1 MLVIY
6 IFIIT
11 LSLNPINA
19 FLVRKTRHSLS
30 TSALNTAR
38 SLAEKGMSK
47 RQMFKALR
55 TKINEAAKRPGF
67 FQVGDGEPVSF

>member
-6 IFIIT
+6 IFIIA
-11 LSLNPINA
+11 LSLNPINS
-19 FLVRKTRHSLS
+19 FLVAKTRNALS

>member
-6 IFIIT
+6 IFIIA
-11 LSLNPINA
+11 LSLNSINA
-19 FLVRKTRHSLS
+19 FLVAKTRNTLS

>member
-1 MLVIY
+1 MLLIY
-6 IFIIT
+6 IFIIA

-19 FLVRKTRHSLS
+19 FLVAKTRNTLS